1 MTVSNCQQF
10 ARWSYFTWCLH
21 VGLRV
26 YFNLRKSFGL
36 CVEGKKMIDECSAN
50 VIEDEIIC
58 SKLAN
63 KEYWIEHY
71 EKELKNFEEFGDEGE
86 IWFGRVAENR
96 MVKYVTGN
104 EQLSKSCKL
113 IDFGCGNG
121 SLLRALRQEGYS
133 HLCGVDYS
141 EEAILLARKLA
152 ERKCLENS
160 TDQIDFRVVDLLN
173 ENINLGKFDAVLDKG
188 TWDALSLSV
197 DRDCRLRKYKTNICR
212 TLRPFGF
219 FIICSC
225 NYSRNELES
234 HFSSEEL
241 EFSEEIPSR
250 NIIEF
255 GGRSGSTTTCVIFR
269 RV

>member
-96 MVKYVTGN
+96 MVNAGMCSVVAVTVTV
-104 EQLSKSCKL
+104 
-113 IDFGCGNG
+113 
-121 SLLRALRQEGYS
+121 RRQEGYS